1 MPPLTFASIGSGAGR
16 IDRPAPLTKEGKPP
30 LAAHPMRE
38 GLAPPSNAL
47 PWGKRGGSLLLFPQT
62 PISSPGTVR

>member
-47 PWGKRGGSLLLFPQT
+47 PWGKRDGSLHLFPQT
-62 PISSPGTVR
+62 PISSPGTIR